1 MRSLRA
7 TLRFRSKS
15 GMRIED
21 ERAGHHSE
29 PQLQVCVMKAK
40 HAFVLTSNKLFFSS
54 PSSLPMQ
61 LQLQPA

>member
-1 MRSLRA
+1 
-7 TLRFRSKS
+7 
-15 GMRIED
+15 
-21 ERAGHHSE
+21 
-29 PQLQVCVMKAK
+29 MKAK